1 MLKRLSI
8 QNFAIIKQLQVSFHE
23 GYNVITGETGAGKSI
38 LIDALGL
45 ILGDRADLKS
55 QIDSAEKCVIEG
67 EFLNESS
74 VIKKIFEQLDL
85 DYESPIIIRRE
96 FSKQGKSRAF
106 VNDTP
111 VTVVQLKKVAENLV
125 SIHSQHENMVLSD
138 AAFQF
143 NLLDTFAQNK
153 EVLFSY
159 QKVFTSYKQEEKTL
173 DELKKKQSEMLKEK
187 DYLAFLVNEFDTLQ
201 LKSGEESEIDKELQL
216 LNHAE
221 QIKQTAEYT
230 GVSISDSEQSVIVV
244 LTAVKQKLKGMASY
258 SEVCNTLYER
268 VSSVII
274 ELKDIAIEANDLLE
288 KVGTDQS
295 RLEELNDRMNAI
307 YQLKRKHNVS
317 DFEELLSVY
326 ENIATQLNGIGSI
339 EQQITESQKKVD
351 EAIKEMS
358 QLAKK
363 LHQSRI
369 KSASL
374 LMQEIEHYLHQLEM
388 PKSVVM
394 FEINE
399 TETFNEFGNSHLAI
413 KFSANVGIAPQALDK
428 VASGGELSRLALA
441 IRTIEAKSNQLGT
454 LIFDEI
460 DTGVSGKVAANIGS
474 MFKSI
479 ATHHQLIAITH
490 LPQVAAS
497 GQYHYFVS
505 KSEKDNK
512 TYTQIH
518 QLSETERIEQLANML
533 SGNAISESAMQN
545 AKELLKQA

>member
-55 QIDSAEKCVIEG
+55 QIDASEKCVIEG

-74 VIKKIFEQLDL
+74 SIQKLFEQMELDF
-85 DYESPIIIRRE
+85 ESPIIIRRE

-111 VTVVQLKKVAENLV
+111 VTVVQLKKVTENLV

-153 EVLFSY
+153 DVLFDY
-159 QKVFTSYKQEEKTL
+159 QKVFTSFKQEEKTL
-173 DELKKKQSEMLKEK
+173 IELKKKQSEMLKEK
-187 DYLAFLVNEFDTLQ
+187 DYLTFLVNEFDTLQ

-221 QIKQTAEYT
+221 QIKQSAEYA

-244 LTAVKQKLKGMASY
+244 LTAVKQKLKGMTSF
-258 SEVCNTLYER
+258 SEVCNALYER

-274 ELKDIAIEANDLLE
+274 ELKDIANEANDLLE

-307 YQLKRKHNVS
+307 YQLKRKHNVN
-317 DFEELLSVY
+317 DYEELLAVY
-326 ENIATQLNGIGSI
+326 ETIANQLNGIGSI
-339 EQQITESQKKVD
+339 EQQIDESQKKVND
-351 EAIKEMS
+351 ALKEMS
-358 QLAKK
+358 KLAKN
-363 LHQSRI
+363 LHQSRT

-374 LMQEIEHYLHQLEM
+374 LKREIEHYLHQLEM

-394 FEINE
+394 FELSE
-399 TETFNEFGNSHLAI
+399 TESFNEFGNSNLAI

-479 ATHHQLIAITH
+479 AQHHQLIAITH

-518 QLSETERIEQLANML
+518 QLSETERVEQLANML

>member
-45 ILGDRADLKS
+45 ILGDRADLKT
-55 QIDSAEKCVIEG
+55 QIDTSEKCVIEG
-67 EFLNESS
+67 EFLNESWG
-74 VIKKIFEQLDL
+74 IKKIFEQLEL
-85 DYESPIIIRRE
+85 DYESTIIIRRE

-111 VTVVQLKKVAENLV
+111 VSVVQLKKVAENLV

-153 EVLFSY
+153 EALITY
-159 QKVFTSYKQEEKTL
+159 QKVFTSFKQEEKTL
-173 DELKKKQSEMLKEK
+173 IELKKKQSEMLKEK

-201 LKSGEESEIDKELQL
+201 LKAGEESEIDKELQL

-230 GVSISDSEQSVIVV
+230 GVSILDSEQSVMVV
-244 LTAVKQKLKGMASY
+244 LTGVKQKLKGMASY

-274 ELKDIAIEANDLLE
+274 ELKDIANEANDLLE

-317 DFEELLSVY
+317 DFDGLLLVY

-339 EQQITESQKKVD
+339 EQQIAENQKKVN
-351 EAIKEMS
+351 EALKEMS
-358 QLAKK
+358 KLAKN
-363 LHQSRI
+363 LHQSRT

-374 LMQEIEHYLHQLEM
+374 LKIEIEHYLHQLEM

-399 TETFNEFGNSHLAI
+399 TETFNEFGNSHLVI

-441 IRTIEAKSNQLGT
+441 IRNIEAKSNQLGT

-479 ATHHQLIAITH
+479 AMHHQLIAITH

-505 KSEKDNK
+505 KSEHDNK

-518 QLSETERIEQLANML
+518 QLNNVERIEQLANML

>member
-45 ILGDRADLKS
+45 ILGDRADLKT
-55 QIDSAEKCVIEG
+55 QIDTSEKCVIEG
-67 EFLNESS
+67 EFLNESWG
-74 VIKKIFEQLDL
+74 IKKIFEQLEL
-85 DYESPIIIRRE
+85 DYESTIIIRRE

-111 VTVVQLKKVAENLV
+111 VSVVQLKKVAENLV

-153 EVLFSY
+153 EALITY
-159 QKVFTSYKQEEKTL
+159 QKVFTSFKQEEKTL
-173 DELKKKQSEMLKEK
+173 IELKKKQSEMLKEK

-201 LKSGEESEIDKELQL
+201 LKAGEESEIDKELQL

-230 GVSISDSEQSVIVV
+230 GVSILDSEQSVMVV
-244 LTAVKQKLKGMASY
+244 LTGVKQKLKGMASY

-274 ELKDIAIEANDLLE
+274 ELKDIANEANDLLE

-317 DFEELLSVY
+317 DFDGLLLVY

-339 EQQITESQKKVD
+339 EQQIAETQKKVN
-351 EAIKEMS
+351 EALKEMS
-358 QLAKK
+358 KLAKN
-363 LHQSRI
+363 LHQSRT

-374 LMQEIEHYLHQLEM
+374 LKIEIEHYLHQLEM

-399 TETFNEFGNSHLAI
+399 TETFNEFGNSHLVI

-441 IRTIEAKSNQLGT
+441 IRNIEAKSNQLGT

-479 ATHHQLIAITH
+479 AMHHQLIAITH

-505 KSEKDNK
+505 KSEHDNK

-518 QLSETERIEQLANML
+518 QLNNVERIEQLANML

>member
-74 VIKKIFEQLDL
+74 VIKKIFEQLEL

-159 QKVFTSYKQEEKTL
+159 QKVFTSFKQEEKTL
-173 DELKKKQSEMLKEK
+173 AELKKKQSEMLKEK

-339 EQQITESQKKVD
+339 EQQIAESQKKVD

-374 LMQEIEHYLHQLEM
+374 LKQDIEHYLHQLEM
-388 PKSVVM
+388 Y
-394 FEINE
+394 
-399 TETFNEFGNSHLAI
+399 G
-413 KFSANVGIAPQALDK
+413 
-428 VASGGELSRLALA
+428 
-441 IRTIEAKSNQLGT
+441 
-454 LIFDEI
+454 
-460 DTGVSGKVAANIGS
+460 
-474 MFKSI
+474 
-479 ATHHQLIAITH
+479 
-490 LPQVAAS
+490 
-497 GQYHYFVS
+497 
-505 KSEKDNK
+505 
-512 TYTQIH
+512 
-518 QLSETERIEQLANML
+518 
-533 SGNAISESAMQN
+533 
-545 AKELLKQA
+545 

>member
-74 VIKKIFEQLDL
+74 VIKKIFEQLEL

-173 DELKKKQSEMLKEK
+173 AELKKKQSEMLKEK

-339 EQQITESQKKVD
+339 EQQIAESQKKVD

-363 LHQSRI
+363 IHQSRI

-374 LMQEIEHYLHQLEM
+374 LKQDIEHYLHQLEM

-399 TETFNEFGNSHLAI
+399 NETFNEFGNSHLAI
-413 KFSANVGIAPQALDK
+413 KFSANVGILPQALDK

-479 ATHHQLIAITH
+479 AMHHQLIAITH

-518 QLSETERIEQLANML
+518 QLSNTERIEQLANML

>member
-74 VIKKIFEQLDL
+74 VIKKIFEQLEL

-173 DELKKKQSEMLKEK
+173 AELKKKQSEMLKEK
-187 DYLAFLVNEFDTLQ
+187 DYLSFLVNEFDTLQ

-374 LMQEIEHYLHQLEM
+374 LKQDIEHYLHQLEM

-413 KFSANVGIAPQALDK
+413 KFSANVGISPQALDK

-479 ATHHQLIAITH
+479 AMHHQLIAITH

-518 QLSETERIEQLANML
+518 QLSNTERIEQLANML